1 MRGIVFSGGGA
12 LGAWHV
18 GVLKHKL
25 LNENIKYDAYAG
37 VSAGALVASYI
48 SQFKDSERFE
58 AVEKLEETM
67 ISIRKEDVYQN
78 WHPFGY
84 FQSPFKSSLVNS
96 IPLQE
101 FIKFHINPIKIHN
114 SKKIL
119 RIGATSLRTGEFEI
133 FTEKTNYLPEAIA
146 ASTSVP
152 GFFTPVNI
160 PEHEGLWVDGGIRT
174 MTPIAA
180 LIEAGCDEID
190 VSICFPKTSTK
201 YYQTNI
207 NLFNVLFRSTMIMK
221 DQILW
226 NDFRK
231 AELYN
236 ELVLSGKHPEKKY
249 VKLTSYSPDRD
260 LNYRILDFNGVLMQ
274 TYSDKGY
281 YKTKEIFDN
290 KQRN

>member
-1 MRGIVFSGGGA
+1 MKGIVFSGGGA

-25 LNENIKYDAYAG
+25 LDENVKYDAYAG

-48 SQFKDSERFE
+48 SQFKDNEKVEAIER
-58 AVEKLEETM
+58 LEQTM
-67 ISIRKEDVYQN
+67 LSIRKQDVYKH
-78 WHPFGY
+78 WHPLSYLQG
-84 FQSPFKSSLVNS
+84 PFKSSLVNS
-96 IPLQE
+96 TPLQD
-101 FIKFHINPIKIHN
+101 FIKFNISPNKIYN
-114 SKKIL
+114 SKKLL
-119 RIGATSLRTGEFEI
+119 RIGATSLRTGEFEV
-133 FTEKTNYLPEAIA
+133 FTEKSKCLPEAIA
-146 ASTSVP
+146 ASTAVP
-152 GFFTPVNI
+152 GYFTPVEI

-249 VKLTSYSPDRD
+249 VKLTAYAPDRD
-260 LNYRILDFNGVLMQ
+260 LNYRILDFNGILMQ
-274 TYSDKGY
+274 NYSNKGY
-281 YKTKEIFDN
+281 MKTKEIFES
-290 KQRN
+290 KKRN